1 MSEYFKPSDNER
13 RAQHNNIFEKYGR
26 ADYSVYIEGFEN
38 EYIEPINVSIVP
50 GEVLVIISDVA
61 EARTSLIDAIA
72 DKGVGHNCNFY
83 GSNQTKVTLIESETY
98 ENSKS
103 IKDFFLESRNLNG
116 TEARLLELYNQIDKN
131 PDVAREMGE
140 LQERMDFNN
149 GWGADSEITQI
160 LDGLNIQSN
169 RSESINPDDMISEVS
184 SGQFVKLALGKAL
197 YSKSDIVLLKDS
209 DIHLDVP
216 SRDWLISYIQG
227 TKQALAIA
235 TSDMIT
241 ANEVATHVLEV
252 LSTRSYISVQGGMKT
267 FEREKDRIIKEWIS
281 ESDSVRDNIEHLKK
295 DVARLRQA
303 AQNSETLARRKDV
316 QEAKLQK
323 LEELYEGMPGTR
335 LTNSERQIKK
345 LKFEIDETG
354 SQNVVSSPIME
365 VGYKKSPDKLIILPE
380 IDIYKGQRL
389 AIVGLNG
396 TGKSTLLKVLF
407 NTNPEEIISDETIKI
422 GPSVKFS
429 WYNPKK
435 DTPVNTDL
443 TLKSF
448 LSEGKP
454 KHSSGLGEVMDYW
467 GVDKKL
473 LEMPM
478 NFKLSRDVS
487 SRILMAK
494 MMLEKPNLLV
504 LDEPTSHLSPKYKQR
519 LIDALKDYKGTL
531 ITVSHDIDFL
541 NGINISH
548 VLEMPEGSVSTI

>member
-1 MSEYFKPSDNER
+1 MSEYFKPSDIGR

-38 EYIEPINVSIVP
+38 EHIETINLSIVP

-61 EARTSLIDAIA
+61 EARASLIDVIA
-72 DKGVGHNCNFY
+72 DKGAGHNCNFY

-98 ENSKS
+98 EDSKS
-103 IKDFFLESRNLNG
+103 IRDFFLESRNLDG
-116 TEARLLELYNQIDKN
+116 TETRLLELYGQIDQH
-131 PDVAREMGE
+131 PEVAREMSE

-149 GWGADSEITQI
+149 GWGADSEIAQI
-160 LDGLNIQSN
+160 LGGLSIES
-169 RSESINPDDMISEVS
+169 SSKESIKPDNMISEVS

-241 ANEVATHVLEV
+241 ASEVATHVLEV

-267 FEREKDRIIKEWIS
+267 FEREKERIIREWIS
-281 ESDSVRDNIEHLKK
+281 ESDSVKDNIEHLKK

-323 LEELYEGMPGTR
+323 LEELYNGMPGTR

-345 LKFEIDETG
+345 LNFEIDEPG

-365 VGYKKSPDKLIILPE
+365 VEYKNSPDKKIVLPG
-380 IDIYKGQRL
+380 IDIFKGQRL

-407 NTNPEEIISDETIKI
+407 NTNPEEIVSNEPINI
-422 GPSVKFS
+422 GPSVKYS

-435 DTPVNTDL
+435 DVPINSEL
-443 TLKSF
+443 TLRSFFAESKSKK
-448 LSEGKP
+448 SP
-454 KHSSGLGEVMDYW
+454 GLGEVMDYW
-467 GVDKKL
+467 GIDKKL
-473 LEMPM
+473 MEMPL
-478 NFKLSRDVS
+478 NFKFSRDVS

-494 MMLEKPNLLV
+494 MMLEKSNLLV

-519 LIDALKDYKGTL
+519 LIDALIDYKGTL
-531 ITVSHDIDFL
+531 ITVSHDIAFL
-541 NGINISH
+541 NGIGIDH
-548 VLEMPEGSVSTI
+548 VIEMPEGSISTI